1 MPPGLLGAMLRADST
16 RPRLTSYD
24 NAPGPSAGERVELS
38 ARVLG
43 NWVAKA
49 GNCLQDELDAGRG
62 TSVLLALPT
71 HWRAVYWAL
80 AVWSVGA
87 TVRLAPGEDA
97 LASAPDCDVVVSDEV
112 DVVAAAQGP
121 SVLVSLPMLSRSHPD
136 TPAGALD
143 EARELATYG
152 DVFDPWE
159 EAGDEDPGLVV
170 DDRTTP
176 QSGLVASVPEW
187 GPRPRVLLAGP
198 LLQVLPLAL
207 SAWAA
212 DGSVVLVRGGAADQT
227 ARSASEGVTVD
238 ARS

>member
-1 MPPGLLGAMLRADST
+1 MLRADST

-24 NAPGPSAGERVELS
+24 DAPGPSSGERIELS

-87 TVRLAPGEDA
+87 TVRLAPGGDA
-97 LASAPDCDVVVSDEV
+97 AAVARDCDVVVSDQV
-112 DVVAAAQGP
+112 DVVAVAQGP

-152 DVFDPWE
+152 DVFDPWDVAE
-159 EAGDEDPGLVV
+159 PDEPGLVV
-170 DDRTTP
+170 DDTTTP
-176 QSGLVASVPEW
+176 HGALVRPVAQW
-187 GPRPRVLLAGP
+187 GARPRVLVDGP
-198 LLQVLPLAL
+198 LHEVLPLVL

-212 DGSVVLVRGGAADQT
+212 DGSVVLVRGGVADQG

-238 ARS
+238 ARP

>member
-1 MPPGLLGAMLRADST
+1 MLRSDST
-16 RPRLTSYD
+16 RPRLTCYD
-24 NAPGPSAGERVELS
+24 DGPGPSAGERVELS

-62 TSVLLALPT
+62 TRVLLALPT
-71 HWRAVYWAL
+71 HWRAFYWAL

-87 TVRLAPGEDA
+87 TVRLAPSGEA
-97 LASAPDCDVVVSDEV
+97 LPLAADCDVVVSDEV
-112 DVVAAAQGP
+112 SVVAAAQGP

-136 TPAGALD
+136 TPTGAVD

-152 DVFDPWE
+152 DVFDPWDAAE
-159 EAGDEDPGLVV
+159 PDDAGLLVRDVSTPHGGLV
-170 DDRTTP
+170 TAAP
-176 QSGLVASVPEW
+176 QW
-187 GPRPRVLLAGP
+187 GSRPRVLLDGP
-198 LLQVLPLAL
+198 LSQVLPLAL

-212 DGSVVLVRGGAADQT
+212 EGSVVLLRGGAADQT
-227 ARSASEGVTVD
+227 ARSTSEGVTVD